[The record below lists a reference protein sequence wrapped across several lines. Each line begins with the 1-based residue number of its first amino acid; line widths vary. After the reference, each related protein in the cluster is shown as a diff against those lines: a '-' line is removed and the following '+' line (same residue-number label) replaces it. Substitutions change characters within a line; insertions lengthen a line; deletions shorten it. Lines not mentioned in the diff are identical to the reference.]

1 MIFSSKRHL
10 SYTPVLKTAAVHT
23 WLHCAK
29 LHQVICDQ
37 THTVATPEE
46 EETAMVSTN
55 PSGIKALSD
64 DHCYC

>member
-29 LHQVICDQ
+29 LHGVMYDQ
-37 THTVATPEE
+37 AHTVATPEE
-46 EETAMVSTN
+46 EETARVSTS
-55 PSGIKALSD
+55 PSGIEALSD
-64 DHCYC
+64 NHHYC